1 MGNAEWLAGHMLVD
15 PDGNEVLPGA
25 TLPTHRENET
35 MTFHAITRAPGDGTG
50 TNGKIEVTVAAIE
63 ATITGTVKGKP
74 MHWRCEYYP
83 PTGYRVVPRPSTSVE
98 GRFDPD
104 A

>member
-1 MGNAEWLAGHMLVD
+1 MNNAEWLAAHMLVD

-25 TLPTHRENET
+25 ELPTHRENET

-50 TNGKIEVTVAAIE
+50 TNGKIDATVNAAIE

-74 MHWRCEYYP
+74 MDWRCEYYP
-83 PTGYRVVPRPSTSVE
+83 PTGYRIVPRE
-98 GRFDPD
+98 GFDLE
-104 A
+104 